1 MPYKLKKKGKG
12 YKVCVP
18 SGKCFSK
25 KPLSRK
31 KALGQLAALKI
42 NTDESIS
49 FIALVEDV
57 LANFS

>member
-1 MPYKLKKKGKG
+1 MPYKLRKKSKG

-18 SGKCFSK
+18 NGKCFSK

-42 NTDESIS
+42 NTNEGIL
-49 FIALVEDV
+49 FNALVEEV
-57 LANFS
+57 LTNFS

>member
-1 MPYKLKKKGKG
+1 MPYKLRKKSKG
-12 YKVCVP
+12 YKVCVS

-42 NTDESIS
+42 NTNEGIL
-49 FIALVEDV
+49 FNALVEEV
-57 LANFS
+57 LTNFS